1 MKARRIGY
9 ARVSTK
15 DQTLERQIKLLIEA
29 GVSKDNIYLE
39 KVTGRTLNRMKAR
52 RIGYARVSTKDQTLE
67 RQIKLL
73 IEAGVSKD
81 NIYLEKV
88 TGRTL
93 NRTKWKELLA
103 DLIVGDTLIVTELD
117 RLGRNK
123 KDILATFELLE
134 AKGVYVE
141 ILNMPLLNTNNE
153 NEFVRE
159 LLQPTALNLL
169 AYFAQATFELLEAK
183 GVYVEILNMPLLN
196 TNNENEFVRE
206 LLQPTALNLLAYFAQ
221 KEIELKKERQTGAYA
236 ALPVDEKGRKLSI
249 KKNKVVG
256 RPNKQENLSQEQKR
270 YIEAWIAG
278 KIKTKDCIKATGIG
292 KSTLF
297 VIKKNII
304 GGGV

>member
-39 KVTGRTLNRMKAR
+39 KVTGRTL
-52 RIGYARVSTKDQTLE
+52 D
-67 RQIKLL
+67 
-73 IEAGVSKD
+73 
-81 NIYLEKV
+81 
-88 TGRTL
+88 
-93 NRTKWKELLA
+93 RTKWKELLA

-123 KDILATFELLE
+123 KDIL
-134 AKGVYVE
+134 
-141 ILNMPLLNTNNE
+141 
-153 NEFVRE
+153 
-159 LLQPTALNLL
+159 
-169 AYFAQATFELLEAK
+169 ATFELLEAK

-278 KIKTKDCIKATGIG
+278 NIKTKDCIKATGIG

>member
-1 MKARRIGY
+1 MKAR
-9 ARVSTK
+9 K
-15 DQTLERQIKLLIEA
+15 
-29 GVSKDNIYLE
+29 
-39 KVTGRTLNRMKAR
+39 M
-52 RIGYARVSTKDQTLE
+52 GYARVSTKDQTLE

-123 KDILATFELLE
+123 RDIL
-134 AKGVYVE
+134 
-141 ILNMPLLNTNNE
+141 N
-153 NEFVRE
+153 
-159 LLQPTALNLL
+159 
-169 AYFAQATFELLEAK
+169 TFELLEAK

-221 KEIELKKERQTGAYA
+221 KEIELKKERQLGAYE
-236 ALPVDEKGRKLSI
+236 ALPIDEKGRKVSI
-249 KKNKVVG
+249 KKNKVLG
-256 RPNKQENLSQEQKR
+256 RPNKQENLSQEQNR

-278 KIKTKDCIKATGIG
+278 NLKISDCM
-292 KSTLF
+292 KSTGLGKTTLF
-297 VIKKNII
+297 NIKKKLKEKEKKNEENK
-304 GGGV
+304 